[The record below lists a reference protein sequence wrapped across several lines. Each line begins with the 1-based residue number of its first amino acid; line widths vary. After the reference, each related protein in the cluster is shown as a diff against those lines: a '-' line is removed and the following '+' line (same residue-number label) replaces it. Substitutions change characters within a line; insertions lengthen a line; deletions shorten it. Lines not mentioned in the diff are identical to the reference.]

1 VSEIRNVTPQEGNII
16 RAVTA
21 LNDWNDVCGLG
32 RDALG
37 RELTKHE
44 AWEAGRR
51 AADLWRDLTGL
62 RNPSYALMPKRST
75 GKEYAAHL
83 KAVYPPS
90 WVDRVQNVIREVAES
105 RAVANGFAT
114 YERAPTA
121 HPLEGTV
128 LYEMFCDDDEKD

>member
-1 VSEIRNVTPQEGNII
+1 MSKIRNVTPQEGTII
-16 RAVTA
+16 QALET

-32 RDALG
+32 REALG

-90 WVDRVQNVIREVAES
+90 WVGRVQNVIREVVES
-105 RAVANGFAT
+105 NAVANGFT
-114 YERAPTA
+114 VYDRSPSQ
-121 HPLEGTV
+121 HPLEGTP
-128 LYEMFCDDDEKD
+128 LYEWFCNDG

>member
-1 VSEIRNVTPQEGNII
+1 MSEIRNVTPQEGNII
-16 RAVTA
+16 RAATA

-62 RNPSYALMPKRST
+62 RNPSYAPLTLWRVRCSTRCSAMTTTRTETWNSYWSTTRS
-75 GKEYAAHL
+75 
-83 KAVYPPS
+83 
-90 WVDRVQNVIREVAES
+90 
-105 RAVANGFAT
+105 
-114 YERAPTA
+114 
-121 HPLEGTV
+121 
-128 LYEMFCDDDEKD
+128 